1 MQNGGQSSSSS
12 AGRLIVEGGLS
23 GHQLARPRGS
33 YSSLPFA
40 SPSTRPA
47 TPTDTQ
53 YAFSTTLRRS
63 SIGHDDAR
71 PAVLPH
77 SPFASSS
84 LKHHSTPSY
93 GHGKDDRDRDHLLAA
108 SSSSN
113 AAVMNGGS
121 SYDNPV
127 GSGHAPHHLHAHHP
141 FAHTTGVTTPS
152 ARFARCSVIET
163 ASQLQTDLDTGL
175 SAKVVAAIR
184 EISGPNEFTVES
196 QEKALSK
203 FLKQFYESPLI
214 LLLLGSSCVSAL
226 VGNFDDAVSITLA
239 IIIVVTVGFVQEQ
252 RSEKSL
258 EALNKLVPHYCNVIR
273 DGTRQNSLANVL
285 VPGDIVYFSV
295 GDRIPADIRLIR
307 AVDLEIDESNLTGET
322 KPARKGTE
330 ALEGFGMG
338 HDPGISERT
347 NTAFMGTLVRN
358 GHGSGIV
365 VATGSQSEFGVIFS
379 MMQEVGD
386 RKTPLQLS
394 MDELAKKLSAISF
407 AVIGVICL
415 IGVYQQRSWLEMFTI
430 GGERSYRLLQSAHC

>member
-1 MQNGGQSSSSS
+1 M
-12 AGRLIVEGGLS
+12 
-23 GHQLARPRGS
+23 
-33 YSSLPFA
+33 
-40 SPSTRPA
+40 
-47 TPTDTQ
+47 
-53 YAFSTTLRRS
+53 
-63 SIGHDDAR
+63 
-71 PAVLPH
+71 
-77 SPFASSS
+77 
-84 LKHHSTPSY
+84 
-93 GHGKDDRDRDHLLAA
+93 
-108 SSSSN
+108 
-113 AAVMNGGS
+113 
-121 SYDNPV
+121 
-127 GSGHAPHHLHAHHP
+127 
-141 FAHTTGVTTPS
+141 
-152 ARFARCSVIET
+152 
-163 ASQLQTDLDTGL
+163 
-175 SAKVVAAIR
+175 
-184 EISGPNEFTVES
+184 
-196 QEKALSK
+196 
-203 FLKQFYESPLI
+203 KQFYESPLI

-307 AVDLEIDESNLTGET
+307 AVDLELDESNLTGET

-430 GGERSYRLLQSAHC
+430 GGRLCISFLHSRI